1 MGLLKSKKK
10 IIIAIIVL
18 AIIIMLIILLSPNGA
33 IYKAISNRYKEKEQ
47 EMDAKINFTSEIT
60 SRVTDTSAK
69 VNVDITSDID
79 IDRVIFEND
88 DGTLTEEI
96 VNGKTLTKEIT
107 ITADKKY
114 VVSIVTSDGK
124 VTRENIL
131 KTKDMIPAKKLEAT
145 SVGDYINYPIDLN
158 GNGKT
163 TDDWKIFYVADGN
176 AEGEQAGGA
185 YVNNI
190 GDVYIIAADY
200 LKNTDSRLKLNQMGT
215 ITKNGTYNIYWIK
228 TTLQRSGTEALTVK
242 GRTNTSTT
250 INKLFMQ
257 NKLGAL
263 NSSYDNSK
271 GASSLINT
279 VNWTGYVNANYADYA
294 IGTPTVEMWVASWNE
309 TYGDKLKL
317 YTNIGTA
324 TRTTNP
330 GYYIGTGSN
339 SITSINQN
347 ITAVAEWKNN
357 RLYFPHAGSA
367 YNDCWGHYLASPSV
381 YTSTGNYA
389 LGIYYSGVI
398 TYSTIN
404 SPAGM
409 NCVRPLVHLN
419 SNINLNWNETTG
431 VWEKQE

>member
-107 ITADKKY
+107 VTADKKY
-114 VVSIVTSDGK
+114 VVSIVTTDGK
-124 VTRENIL
+124 VTRKNIL
-131 KTKDMIPAKKLEAT
+131 KTKDMIPVKIEAT
-145 SVGDYINYPIDLN
+145 NFGDYIDYPIDLN

-185 YVNNI
+185 YEDNI

-200 LKNTDSRLKLNQMGT
+200 LKNTDGRLKLSNMGT
-215 ITKNGTYNIYWIK
+215 ITKDGIYSIRWAS
-228 TTLQRSGTEALTVK
+228 TSALQVTGTESRTVE
-242 GRTNTSTT
+242 GRTSTSTT
-250 INKLFMQ
+250 VNKLFMQ
-257 NKLGAL
+257 NKFGAL
-263 NSSYDNSK
+263 NNSNENCK
-271 GASSLINT
+271 AVSALINT
-279 VNWTGYVNANYADYA
+279 ANWDGYVNTAYADYA
-294 IGTPTVEMWVASWNE
+294 IGAPTIEMWVASWNAA
-309 TYGDKLKL
+309 YVDKLKL
-317 YTNIGTA
+317 YTNKNST
-324 TRTTNP
+324 
-330 GYYIGTGSN
+330 GYYVGTGSN
-339 SITSINQN
+339 STKNYMQDITSVTNWQEN
-347 ITAVAEWKNN
+347 A
-357 RLYFPHAGSA
+357 LYFPYGNSA
-367 YNDCWGHYLASPSV
+367 IDSNKCYGTWLASPSEYLSYYLMSV
-381 YTSTGNYA
+381 SCLGSVGSSSYENYFLCA
-389 LGIYYSGVI
+389 
-398 TYSTIN
+398 
-404 SPAGM
+404 
-409 NCVRPLVHLN
+409 RPLVHLKSDIQLQKN
-419 SNINLNWNETTG
+419 ATTG
-431 VWEKQE
+431 IWEKAN